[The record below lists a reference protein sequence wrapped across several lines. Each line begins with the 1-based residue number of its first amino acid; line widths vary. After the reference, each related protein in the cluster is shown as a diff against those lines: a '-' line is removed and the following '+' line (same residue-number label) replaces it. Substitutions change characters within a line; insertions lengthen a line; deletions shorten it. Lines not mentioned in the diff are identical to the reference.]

1 MRHDSMRRLCDLRY
15 TPPVVGQD
23 VSVRQNLTFP
33 IGVERGDPFDLR
45 FLDADR
51 AAVGSFGNGR
61 EWD

>member
-1 MRHDSMRRLCDLRY
+1 
-15 TPPVVGQD
+15 VVGQD